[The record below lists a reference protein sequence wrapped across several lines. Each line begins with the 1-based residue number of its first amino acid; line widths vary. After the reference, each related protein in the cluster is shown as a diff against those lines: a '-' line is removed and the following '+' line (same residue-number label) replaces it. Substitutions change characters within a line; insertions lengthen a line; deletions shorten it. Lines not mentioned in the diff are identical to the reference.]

1 MKNKLFQVNSEF
13 TSADLK
19 MGTGTRVF
27 LHKDGCTQLLN
38 SKNTILARER
48 RRLAI
53 GAYNAEKAVSGIE
66 KAKELQAE
74 YLQKF
79 EYRKRGLIIYTKS
92 NDKFVPI
99 YSIGT
104 GPVAVNGA
112 WFAKNQETVK
122 RMTSENSVK
131 SAQKDFKKFIKEYS
145 NNGIMTKSTS
155 KFRSHGEWLNDQ
167 MLEMQDVLTKQLVK
181 VTTVNS

>member
-13 TSADLK
+13 TSKDLR

-27 LHKDGCTQLLN
+27 LHRDGCTQLLN
-38 SKNTILARER
+38 SKNTTLARER

-53 GAYNAEKAVSGIE
+53 GYYNSQKAVVGVE
-66 KAKELQAE
+66 EAKELQAE

-79 EYRKRGLIIYTKS
+79 EYRKRGLIIYTKH

-112 WFAKNQETVK
+112 WFTKNQEAIK

-131 SAQKDFKKFIKEYS
+131 SAQTEFKKFVKAYT

-155 KFRSHGEWLNDQ
+155 KFRSHTEWLNDQ
-167 MLEMQDVLTKQLVK
+167 LLDTQDVISKQLAK
-181 VTTVNS
+181 VAS